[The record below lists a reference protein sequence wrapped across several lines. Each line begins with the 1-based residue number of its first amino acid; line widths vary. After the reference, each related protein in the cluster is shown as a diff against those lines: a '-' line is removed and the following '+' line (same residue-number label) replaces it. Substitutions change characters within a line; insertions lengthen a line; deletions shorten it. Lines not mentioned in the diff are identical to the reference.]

1 MRPTINEGHVSE
13 AEAERT
19 TAPRINPNH
28 ADALTFLAELRVSQ
42 GRSDEAI
49 DTEAG
54 SVNTVHE
61 IATAENINPSYVS
74 RVLRLTLLAPEIV
87 ETLMAARA
95 EDAQSLDRLM
105 KPFSIEWHMHRSLVG
120 PDDGG
125 LVI

>member
-1 MRPTINEGHVSE
+1 VRPTINEGHVSE

-49 DTEAG
+49 DT
-54 SVNTVHE
+54 V
-61 IATAENINPSYVS
+61 AENINPSYVS
-74 RVLRLTLLAPEIV
+74 RVLRLTLLAAEIV

-95 EDAQSLDRLM
+95 EDAQSLDGLM
-105 KPFSIEWHMHRSLVG
+105 KPFPIEWQMHRSLVG